1 MKKATLS
8 LAAAV
13 LALSLAACDNP
24 AGSGDSN
31 VQVQARGDDATA
43 GSQSASPAAGG
54 PNYSHSTAQ
63 GTIDFRARVYVHS
76 STSGW
81 LEVTETS
88 RAAGSVAASGHGEAE
103 TVARG
108 RVQAGSY
115 SRVRVVFEDVDA
127 HLSGSL
133 LVSTGLLTGS
143 VSVNLE
149 SDGQVVVEREANVTV
164 SSDATSRILINLNA
178 DAWLN
183 SANAQTRTV
192 SEAEFRNAVRITA
205 Q

>member
-1 MKKATLS
+1 MKKTTLS
-8 LAAAV
+8 LTAAA
-13 LALSLAACDNP
+13 LALFLGACDNP

-31 VQVQARGDDATA
+31 VQVLARGDDPAG
-43 GSQSASPAAGG
+43 GSQSVAEAHG
-54 PNYSHSTAQ
+54 PRYSHTTAA
-63 GTIDFRARVYVHS
+63 GTIDFRARVYLYS

-81 LEVTETS
+81 LEVTEAS

-108 RVQAGSY
+108 RVEAGSY
-115 SRVRVVFEDVDA
+115 SRVRVIFEDVDA
-127 HLSGSL
+127 NLTGSL
-133 LVSTGLLTGS
+133 VVSTGLLSGS
-143 VSVNLE
+143 VAVNLE
-149 SDGQVVVEREANVTV
+149 SDGQVVVERDASVTV
-164 SSDATSRILINLNA
+164 SADATSRILINLNA

-192 SEAEFRNAVRITA
+192 SEAAFRSAVRITA

>member
-1 MKKATLS
+1 MKKSLS
-8 LAAAV
+8 LAAAA
-13 LALSLAACDNP
+13 LAFALGACDNP

-31 VQVQARGDDATA
+31 VQVLARGDD
-43 GSQSASPAAGG
+43 PAAGQASRSAADG
-54 PNYSHSTAQ
+54 APSFSHTSAE
-63 GTIDFRARVYVHS
+63 GTIDFRARVYVYS

-81 LEVTETS
+81 VEVTEAS

-108 RVQAGSY
+108 RVEAGSY

-143 VSVNLE
+143 VAVNLE
-149 SDGQVVVEREANVTV
+149 SDGQVVVEREASVTV

-183 SANAQTRTV
+183 SANAQSRTV
-192 SEAEFRNAVRITA
+192 SEAAFASAVRVTA
-205 Q
+205 S

>member
-1 MKKATLS
+1 MKKTTLS
-8 LAAAV
+8 IAAAA
-13 LALSLAACDNP
+13 LALFLGACDNP

-31 VQVQARGDDATA
+31 VQVLARGDDPTA
-43 GSQSASPAAGG
+43 GSQSVAEADG
-54 PNYSHSTAQ
+54 PRYSHTTAE
-63 GTIDFRARVYVHS
+63 GTIDFQARVYVYS

-81 LEVTETS
+81 LEVTEAS

-108 RVQAGSY
+108 RVEAGSY
-115 SRVRVVFEDVDA
+115 SRIRVIFEDVDA
-127 HLSGSL
+127 TLSGSL
-133 LVSTGLLTGS
+133 AVSTGLLSGS
-143 VSVNLE
+143 VAVNLE
-149 SDGQVVVEREANVTV
+149 SDGQVVVERDANVTV
-164 SSDATSRILINLNA
+164 SADATSRILINLNA

-192 SEAEFRNAVRITA
+192 SEAAFRSAVRVTA

>member
-1 MKKATLS
+1 MKTTTLS
-8 LAAAV
+8 LAAAA
-13 LALSLAACDNP
+13 LALFLGACDNP

-31 VQVQARGDDATA
+31 VQVLARGDDPPA
-43 GSQSASPAAGG
+43 GSQSVSEADG
-54 PNYSHSTAQ
+54 PRYSHTTAE
-63 GTIDFRARVYVHS
+63 GTIDFRARVYVYS

-81 LEVTETS
+81 LEVTEAS

-108 RVQAGSY
+108 RVEAGSY
-115 SRVRVVFEDVDA
+115 SRVRVIFEDVDA

-133 LVSTGLLTGS
+133 AVTTGLLSGS
-143 VSVNLE
+143 VAVNLE
-149 SDGQVVVEREANVTV
+149 SDGQVVVERDANVTV
-164 SSDATSRILINLNA
+164 SADATSRILINLNA

-192 SEAEFRNAVRITA
+192 SEAAFRGAVRVTA